1 MKIRRKEVSRFIIVL
16 ISILFIISG
25 FMLLA
30 VFEPLNSPS
39 GMAAGGVPGPPG
51 GSPPG
56 GGSGGNPPGGG
67 GGTGTT
73 TTTTES
79 GGGGGIQKVVGV
91 IARDPENL
99 ETLKRGTHLFL
110 TQVYYV
116 GKPSNDAKVTAE
128 SNLFGKLNFPL
139 RKTVARYSISDDGF
153 YGLNITIGKNVTKGR
168 YKILYKAEQNN
179 QYDEFAILVNID
191 PELRINVSLN
201 KTYFKGQNLEISG
214 FIHDFNGTPQENV
227 SATISASHEGV
238 LIFKK
243 GVSIYKSGFFQYILP
258 ISFGEPDGI
267 WDIKIEVMDKDGNEG
282 NLNLKTNVLTPTGV
296 AYYTVTF
303 LSPLANGEFKRG
315 SIVPLTVEIKEG
327 EKLIENMSVDFINPR
342 AEITSLQEVAPGTYT
357 AEYKLKLDDPLGKWY
372 IAVQA
377 VKTINNITKAGGTK
391 IPVVIW
397 PATLNLALVEPK
409 KTDFFT
415 GLQTEIK
422 VELSYSDGTKTE
434 KADVFA
440 AIGNETIQLI
450 ETGLGEYSAFYVF
463 TEKDVKAASLQ
474 LSASDIYRNSVAL
487 SPKAIE
493 VEQIGKYELK
503 LRLFYYNIL
512 ARYWYLFILG
522 VILVILITE
531 PLWHR
536 TYLKRSLKMAIENEK
551 RVIEIEKDIQRKYFK
566 HHSITREDYDK
577 LMLKYRERTS
587 DLKEKRLL
595 LSKKLGRKEK

>member
-1 MKIRRKEVSRFIIVL
+1 MKMRKKVPVKLLFLSLIVVML
-16 ISILFIISG
+16 IGGIFLIK
-25 FMLLA
+25 L
-30 VFEPLNSPS
+30 ESPT
-39 GMAAGGVPGPPG
+39 GMAHKPGHDPGPPG

-56 GGSGGNPPGGG
+56 GGGGG
-67 GGTGTT
+67 GGDTGTET
-73 TTTTES
+73 TATTTES

-110 TQVYYV
+110 TQVYYA
-116 GKPSNDAKVTAE
+116 GSPSNDAKVTAE
-128 SNLFGKLNFPL
+128 SSLFGKLDFPL
-139 RKTVARYSISDDGF
+139 IMPLARYSEFDDGF

-168 YKILYKAEQNN
+168 YKILYKAEQGA
-179 QYDEFAILVNID
+179 QYDEFALLIGID
-191 PELRINVSLN
+191 PELRINASLN
-201 KTYFKGQNLEISG
+201 EEYFKGQNLEING
-214 FIHDFNGTPQENV
+214 FIYDFNGTPPKDLN
-227 SATISASHEGV
+227 ATISASDEEG
-238 LIFKK
+238 LIFKND
-243 GVSIYKSGFFQYILP
+243 VSIEKNGFFQYIFP

-267 WDIKIEVMDKDGNEG
+267 WDIKIEAKDKDGNEG
-282 NLNLKTNVLTPTGV
+282 NLNLKTNVLTPKGV
-296 AYYTVTF
+296 AFYSVTF
-303 LSPLANGEFKRG
+303 LSPLENGEFKRG
-315 SIVPLTVEIKEG
+315 SIVPLTVEIKKG
-327 EKLIENMSVDFINPR
+327 GKPIENASVDFRTPK

-357 AEYKLKLDDPLGKWY
+357 AEYKIKQDDSLGKWY

-391 IPVVIW
+391 IPVTIW
-397 PATLNLALVEPK
+397 PATLNLALVEPT

-422 VELSYSDGTKTE
+422 GELSYSDGTKIE

-440 AIGNETIQLI
+440 TIGNETIKLI
-450 ETGLGEYSAFYVF
+450 ETSLGEYSAFYLF

-474 LSASDIYRNSVAL
+474 LSASDVYGNSVAL
-487 SPKAIE
+487 TPKAID
-493 VEQIGKYELK
+493 VEQICKYELK

-522 VILVILITE
+522 VILVILITG

-536 TYLKRSLKMAIENEK
+536 AYLKRSLKMAIENEK

-577 LMLKYRERTS
+577 LMLKYRGRAS
-587 DLKEKRLL
+587 DLKEKRLM
-595 LSKKLGRKEK
+595 LSKKLGRNEK

>member
-1 MKIRRKEVSRFIIVL
+1 MKMRKKEVAPFVVIL

-25 FMLLA
+25 VMVLTE
-30 VFEPLNSPS
+30 FELSDSLS
-39 GMAAGGVPGPPG
+39 GMAAGGIPGPPG

-56 GGSGGNPPGGG
+56 GGGGG
-67 GGTGTT
+67 GGGETTTT

-91 IARDPENL
+91 IARGPENL
-99 ETLKRGTHLFL
+99 ATLKRGTHLFL
-110 TQVYYV
+110 TQVYYT
-116 GKPSNDAKVTAE
+116 GEPSNDAKVTAE
-128 SNLFGKLNFPL
+128 SSIFGKLNFPL
-139 RKTVARYSISDDGF
+139 RKPLARYSISDDGF
-153 YGLNITIGKNVTKGR
+153 YGLNITLGKNVTKGT
-168 YKILYKAEQNN
+168 YKILYKAEQSN

-191 PELRINVSLN
+191 PELRINASLN
-201 KTYFKGQNLEISG
+201 EEYFKGQNLEISG
-214 FIHDFNGTPQENV
+214 FMYDFNGTPPTDLN
-227 SATISASHEGV
+227 ATIFASHEEG

-243 GVSIYKSGFFQYILP
+243 EVSIGKNGFFRYIFP

-267 WDIKIEVMDKDGNEG
+267 WDIKIETMDKDGNGG
-282 NLNLKTNVLTPTGV
+282 NLNLKTNILTPTGV
-296 AYYTVTF
+296 AFYTVTF
-303 LSPLANGEFKRG
+303 LSPLADGEFKRG
-315 SIVPLTVEIKEG
+315 SIVPITVEIKEG
-327 EKLIENMSVDFINPR
+327 EEPIENVSVDFRTPK

-357 AEYKLKLDDPLGKWY
+357 AEYKIKQDDPLGKWY

-391 IPVVIW
+391 IPIVIW
-397 PATLNLALVEPK
+397 PATLNLVLVEPK

-415 GLQTEIK
+415 GLQIEIK
-422 VELSYSDGTKTE
+422 GALSYSDGTKVE

-440 AIGNETIQLI
+440 TIGNETIQLI
-450 ETGLGEYSAFYVF
+450 ETGLGEYSAFYLF

-474 LSASDIYRNSVAL
+474 LSASDIYGNSVAL
-487 SPKAIE
+487 TPKAIE

-512 ARYWYLFILG
+512 ARYWYLFILS
-522 VILVILITE
+522 VILVILITG

-536 TYLKRSLKMAIENEK
+536 AYLKRSLKKVIENET
-551 RVIEIEKDIQRKYFK
+551 RVIEMEKDIQRKYFK

-577 LMLKYRERTS
+577 LMLKYRERAS
-587 DLKEKRLL
+587 DLKEKRSV

>member
-1 MKIRRKEVSRFIIVL
+1 MKMRKKEVAPFVVIL

-25 FMLLA
+25 VMVLTE
-30 VFEPLNSPS
+30 FELSDSLS
-39 GMAAGGVPGPPG
+39 GMAAGGIPGPPG

-56 GGSGGNPPGGG
+56 GGGGG
-67 GGTGTT
+67 GGGETTTT

-168 YKILYKAEQNN
+168 YKILYKAEQNS

-191 PELRINVSLN
+191 PELRIDASLN
-201 KTYFKGQNLEISG
+201 ETYFKGQNLEISG

-243 GVSIYKSGFFQYILP
+243 GVSIYKSGFFQYIFP

-282 NLNLKTNVLTPTGV
+282 NLNLKTNILTPTGV

-315 SIVPLTVEIKEG
+315 SIVPITVEIKEG
-327 EKLIENMSVDFINPR
+327 GKPIENASVDFRTPK
-342 AEITSLQEVAPGTYT
+342 AEITS
-357 AEYKLKLDDPLGKWY
+357 
-372 IAVQA
+372 
-377 VKTINNITKAGGTK
+377 NNITKAGGTK
-391 IPVVIW
+391 IPIVIW
-397 PATLNLALVEPK
+397 PATLNLVLVEPK

-415 GLQTEIK
+415 GLQIEIK
-422 VELSYSDGTKTE
+422 GALSYSDGTKVE

-440 AIGNETIQLI
+440 TIGNETIQLI
-450 ETGLGEYSAFYVF
+450 ETGLGEYSAFYLF

-474 LSASDIYRNSVAL
+474 LSASDIYGNSIAL
-487 SPKAIE
+487 TPKAIE
-493 VEQIGKYELK
+493 VEQIGKFGLK
-503 LRLFYYNIL
+503 I
-512 ARYWYLFILG
+512 G
-522 VILVILITE
+522 
-531 PLWHR
+531 
-536 TYLKRSLKMAIENEK
+536 
-551 RVIEIEKDIQRKYFK
+551 
-566 HHSITREDYDK
+566 
-577 LMLKYRERTS
+577 
-587 DLKEKRLL
+587 
-595 LSKKLGRKEK
+595 

>member
-1 MKIRRKEVSRFIIVL
+1 MKMEKKEVSLFVVIL
-16 ISILFIISG
+16 ISILLIMG
-25 FMLLA
+25 GVMLFA
-30 VFEPLNSPS
+30 VFESSDSLS
-39 GMAAGGVPGPPG
+39 GMAAGGIPGPPG

-56 GGSGGNPPGGG
+56 QGGG
-67 GGTGTT
+67 GGGDTSTGT

-91 IARDPENL
+91 IARDPEN
-99 ETLKRGTHLFL
+99 EGTLKRGTHLFL
-110 TQVYYV
+110 TQVYYEFR
-116 GKPSNDAKVTAE
+116 PSNDAKVTAE
-128 SNLFGKLNFPL
+128 SSVFGKLNFPL
-139 RKTVARYSISDDGF
+139 IKSLARYSELDDGF

-168 YKILYKAEQNN
+168 YKILYKAEQNV
-179 QYDEFAILVNID
+179 QYDEFAILINID
-191 PELRINVSLN
+191 PELRINASLN
-201 KTYFKGQNLEISG
+201 EQYFKGQNLEMSG
-214 FIHDFNGTPQENV
+214 FIYDFNGTPPENV
-227 SATISASHEGV
+227 NATISASHEEG

-243 GVSIYKSGFFQYILP
+243 EVSISKNGFFQYIFP
-258 ISFGEPDGI
+258 ISFGEPEGI
-267 WDIKIEVMDKDGNEG
+267 WDIKIEVKDKDGNEG

-315 SIVPLTVEIKEG
+315 SIVPITVEIKEG
-327 EKLIENMSVDFINPR
+327 GKPIENASVDFRTPK

-357 AEYKLKLDDPLGKWY
+357 AEYKIKQDDPLGKWY

-391 IPVVIW
+391 IPIVIW
-397 PATLNLALVEPK
+397 PATLNLVLVEPK

-415 GLQTEIK
+415 GLQIEIK
-422 VELSYSDGTKTE
+422 GALSYSDGTKVE

-440 AIGNETIQLI
+440 TIGNETIQLI
-450 ETGLGEYSAFYVF
+450 ETGLGEYSAFYLF
-463 TEKDVKAASLQ
+463 TETNVKAASLQ
-474 LSASDIYRNSVAL
+474 LSASDIYGNSVAL
-487 SPKAIE
+487 TPKAIE

-512 ARYWYLFILG
+512 ARYWYLFILS
-522 VILVILITE
+522 VILVILITG

-536 TYLKRSLKMAIENEK
+536 AYLKRSLKKVIENET
-551 RVIEIEKDIQRKYFK
+551 RVIEMEKDIQRKYFK

-577 LMLKYRERTS
+577 LMLKYRERAS
-587 DLKEKRLL
+587 DLKEKRSV

>member
-1 MKIRRKEVSRFIIVL
+1 MKMGKKEVSLFVVIL
-16 ISILFIISG
+16 ISVLFIVG
-25 FMLLA
+25 GVMLLA
-30 VFEPLNSPS
+30 EFEQMKSLT
-39 GMAAGGVPGPPG
+39 GMAAGGIPGPPG

-56 GGSGGNPPGGG
+56 QGGGGG
-67 GGTGTT
+67 GGTSTGTT
-73 TTTTES
+73 TSTES

-168 YKILYKAEQNN
+168 YKILYKAEQNS

-191 PELRINVSLN
+191 PELRIDASLN
-201 KTYFKGQNLEISG
+201 ETYFKGQNLEISG

-227 SATISASHEGV
+227 SATISASHKGV

-243 GVSIYKSGFFQYILP
+243 GVSIYKSGFFQYIFP

-282 NLNLKTNVLTPTGV
+282 NLNLKTNILTPEGV

-315 SIVPLTVEIKEG
+315 SIVPITVEIKEG
-327 EKLIENMSVDFINPR
+327 EKLIENVSVDFRTPK

-391 IPVVIW
+391 IPIVIW
-397 PATLNLALVEPK
+397 PEALNLALVEPK

-415 GLQTEIK
+415 GLQIEIK
-422 VELSYSDGTKTE
+422 GALSYSDGTKVE

-440 AIGNETIQLI
+440 TIGNETIKLI
-450 ETGLGEYSAFYVF
+450 ETDLGEYSAFYLF

-474 LSASDIYRNSVAL
+474 LSASDIYGNSVAL
-487 SPKAIE
+487 TPKAIV
-493 VEQIGKYELK
+493 VEQTGKFGLI
-503 LRLFYYNIL
+503 LRLFYHKVL
-512 ARYWYLFILG
+512 ARYWYLFVFG
-522 VILVILITE
+522 VILIILITG

-536 TYLKRSLKMAIENEK
+536 AYLKRSLKKAIENET
-551 RVIEIEKDIQRKYFK
+551 RVIEMEKDIQRKYFK

-577 LMLKYRERTS
+577 LMLKYRERAS